1 MRRAAKRTTP
11 GWRRP
16 RRKRWYVR
24 GFPSEPL
31 EERAA
36 VLVRG
41 AAERLFIAHMRSEEA
56 EGVAR
61 AVRFAR
67 GGEAWRPRDVRR
79 EAEEVFGFA
88 AGVAWPVRS
97 AERTLRVE
105 NAAPGRFGQ
114 AVDVDVLCLSDTV
127 KRWCWTSS
135 SGVGRAK
142 RSNVRVRRHKMGQRG
157 GGA

>member
-1 MRRAAKRTTP
+1 
-11 GWRRP
+11 
-16 RRKRWYVR
+16 VR

-97 AERTLRVE
+97 AERILRVE

-114 AVDVDVLCLSDTV
+114 AVDIVSVRYSEAVVLDQL
-127 KRWCWTSS
+127 
-135 SGVGRAK
+135 VGRGPGEA
-142 RSNVRVRRHKMGQRG
+142 VQRPG
-157 GGA
+157 SAT

>member
-1 MRRAAKRTTP
+1 M
-11 GWRRP
+11 
-16 RRKRWYVR
+16 
-24 GFPSEPL
+24 
-31 EERAA
+31 
-36 VLVRG
+36 
-41 AAERLFIAHMRSEEA
+41 
-56 EGVAR
+56 AR

-114 AVDVDVLCLSDTV
+114 AVDIVSVRYSEAVVLEQL
-127 KRWCWTSS
+127 
-135 SGVGRAK
+135 VGRGPGEA
-142 RSNVRVRRHKMGQRG
+142 VQRPG
-157 GGA
+157 SAT